1 MNTRYFH
8 SVSSS
13 NINGKTQKVEKKL
26 NEEGDLLVTEYRD
39 GVKTNEY
46 KERIKESAPLKLL
59 DNFGLIIKKP
69 VKKAVAVVRRCNND
83 KRVGTITLEQSD
95 DILHIHVSLKLRNF
109 RDGKHGFHLHKC
121 GDERNQDRKCSSLC
135 SHYSRRKDDEHGDR
149 TSFVRHNGDLG
160 NIISENGKVNE
171 KISIQSG
178 YLDIEE
184 CIGRAFVIHEDE
196 DDLGLGEDEESK
208 KTGNAGTRIAYALVG
223 RL

>member
-26 NEEGDLLVTEYRD
+26 NEEGDLLVTEYKD
-39 GVKTNEY
+39 GVKTNQY
-46 KERIKESAPLKLL
+46 KETFKANAPLKLL

-69 VKKAVAVVRRCNND
+69 VKKAVAVVRRCNNE

-95 DILHIHVSLKLRNF
+95 DILHIHVTFKLRNF

-121 GDERNQDRKCSSLC
+121 GDERNQDKKCSSLC
-135 SHYSRRKDDEHGDR
+135 SHYSRRKDDVHGGR
-149 TSFVRHNGDLG
+149 NSYERHNGDLG
-160 NIISENGKVNE
+160 NIVSRNGKVDE
-171 KISIQSG
+171 TISIQNA

-196 DDLGLGEDEESK
+196 DDLGLGGNEESK
-208 KTGNAGTRIAYALVG
+208 KTGNAGKRIAYALVG